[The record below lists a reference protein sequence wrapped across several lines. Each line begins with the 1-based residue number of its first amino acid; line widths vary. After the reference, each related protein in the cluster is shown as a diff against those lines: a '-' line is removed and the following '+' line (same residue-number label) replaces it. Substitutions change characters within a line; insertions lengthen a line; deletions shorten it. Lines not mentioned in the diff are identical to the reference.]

1 MERRP
6 NSSCL
11 DPEIQPLSRYPGIPP
26 DPHDGQPPRLADRLL
41 DAFCRFE
48 LAEEIRGDLV
58 EAWEVDRTEKGR
70 FRANLTYWLEVI
82 LFIRSHVIRRR
93 DPSHA
98 RGSVMWKN
106 YLTIAVRSV
115 RKQKTYS
122 AINFLGLAVGL
133 ACTFLI
139 AAFVS
144 DELSYDTYHDDA
156 DRIVR
161 MTTSPS
167 DEYDGIAKVN
177 GAWGAEA
184 VRRFPQIES
193 MARFMFFGTARFAV
207 DERAEDVSGGF
218 LADSTTFDVFSW
230 NVISGNPE
238 TALDEPYSLVLTESL
253 AESWFGSSDARG
265 EQILVDGE
273 DIYTVTAIM
282 EDVPSN
288 SHFRF
293 SFLASMSS
301 YQDERHDDWVI
312 WNQYYTYLK
321 LQPGTDVAE
330 LEEATFDMLGDYLN
344 EDQLSGASAIIYQPL
359 GDIYLR
365 SNMFREIGTMGNARA
380 VQVFMILGIFI
391 LLIAGVNFVNLST
404 ARSALRAREVGVRK
418 SLGARRGVLI
428 RQFLSES
435 TLTVF
440 FSALLAVGLIAWYL
454 EPFNMIAG
462 KSFTLAG
469 LFTTDTILVCIAVLL
484 GTGLVAGVYPALV
497 LSGFSPV
504 RIFSGF
510 TGGRGSATFRRVLV
524 TTQFVVSAALIMGTG
539 VVADQIRFI
548 ENRALGFEQEN
559 VVSIPFRDRDLV
571 PQFDAI
577 RDEMALVPGVQEI
590 ALSANRPGGSD
601 YGIPIEI
608 PGLTR
613 EETPGAR
620 LLVADYDFLDVFGMQ
635 LAQGRDFDR
644 DRPAD
649 HETGALI
656 NEKLARQ
663 LGWEDPIGKIINMP
677 GVGRRFEVI
686 GVLKDFHFRSLHE
699 PIFPLMLFMA
709 PDEWY
714 SQVVVRLDPSSTQT
728 TLDRLAGI
736 YEKYDAVNPFAFSFM
751 DQTLDNLYAADQR
764 ARDLLMR
771 FTLLAIIIA
780 CLGLFGLS
788 AYTAQRRRAEIGVR
802 KVIGASERSVVWL
815 LSKETALLVGIAI
828 VLALPAVWYF
838 GSGWLESFA
847 YASGIRPMTLVL
859 GALTVFALAFIT
871 TGTQALRAA
880 RLNPVKAI
888 RSD

>member
-1 MERRP
+1 MRP
-6 NSSCL
+6 GPDIPSRKPSSP
-11 DPEIQPLSRYPGIPP
+11 DRGEPP
-26 DPHDGQPPRLADRLL
+26 HLADRLL
-41 DAFCRFE
+41 ESFCRPE
-48 LAEEIRGDLV
+48 LAEEIQGDLI
-58 EAWEVDRTEKGR
+58 EAWQADLEDKGS
-70 FRANLTYWLEVI
+70 FRAGLSYWLEVI

-106 YLTIAVRSV
+106 YLTVAFRSV
-115 RKQKTYS
+115 RKQKAYS

-139 AAFVS
+139 AAFVT
-144 DELSYDTYHDDA
+144 DELSYDTYHEDA

-184 VRRFPQIES
+184 VRRFPQIEA
-193 MARFMFFGTARFAV
+193 MTRFVFFGTARFEV
-207 DERAEDVSGGF
+207 DDRAEDVRGGF

-230 NVISGNPE
+230 KVLSGDAQ
-238 TALDEPYSLVLTESL
+238 TALVEPYSLVLTESL
-253 AESWFGSSDARG
+253 ADSWFGSVDPRG
-265 EQILVDGE
+265 KQVLVDGS
-273 DIYTVTAIM
+273 DLYTVTAVM

-293 SFLASMSS
+293 TFLASMAS

-321 LQPGTDVAE
+321 LQPGTDVAG

-344 EDQLSGASAIIYQPL
+344 EEQLRSASAIIYQPL
-359 GDIYLR
+359 SDIYLR
-365 SNMFREIGTMGNARA
+365 SNMFREIAPTGNARA
-380 VQVFMILGIFI
+380 VQVFMILGLFI
-391 LLIAGVNFVNLST
+391 LLIAAVNFVNLST

-428 RQFLSES
+428 RQFLSDS
-435 TLTVF
+435 TMTVF
-440 FSALLAVGLIAWYL
+440 FSALLAFGLIAWYI
-454 EPFNMIAG
+454 EPFNTISG
-462 KSFTLAG
+462 KAFTLAG
-469 LFTTDTILVCIAVLL
+469 LFDAETIAVCVAVLL
-484 GTGLVAGVYPALV
+484 GTGLSAGIYPALV
-497 LSGFSPV
+497 LSGFSPT

-510 TGGRGSATFRRVLV
+510 TGGRGSVGFRRILV

-559 VVSIPFRDRDLV
+559 VVSIPFRDRALV
-571 PQFDAI
+571 PQFETI
-577 RDEMALVPGVQEI
+577 RDEMARVPGVEEI

-620 LLVADYDFLDVFGMQ
+620 MLVADYDFQEVFGMA
-635 LAQGRDFDR
+635 LSSGRGFSPE
-644 DRPAD
+644 RPAD
-649 HETGALI
+649 EETGLLI
-656 NEKLARQ
+656 NEEMVRQ
-663 LGWEDPIGKIINMP
+663 LGWENPIGKAINMP
-677 GVGRRFEVI
+677 AVGRSFEVI
-686 GVLKDFHFRSLHE
+686 GVLEDFHFRSLHE

-714 SQVVVRLDPSSTQT
+714 SQVVVRLDPVATQT
-728 TLDRLAGI
+728 TLDRLAEI
-736 YEKYDAVNPFAFSFM
+736 YSEYDAVNPFTFSFM
-751 DQTLDNLYAADQR
+751 DETMDSLYAADQR
-764 ARDLLMR
+764 ARDLMMR
-771 FTLLAIIIA
+771 FTLLAIVIA

-802 KVIGASERSVVWL
+802 KVVGASEASVLWL
-815 LSKETALLVGIAI
+815 LSRETAVLVGISI
-828 VLALPAVWYF
+828 IIALPAVWYF
-838 GSGWLESFA
+838 GVGWLESFA
-847 YASGIRPMTLVL
+847 YSSGIRPATLAV
-859 GALTVFALAFIT
+859 GAFTVFALAFLT
-871 TGTQALRAA
+871 TGAQAWRAA
-880 RLNPVKAI
+880 RMNPVAAI
-888 RSD
+888 RTD